1 MRETPE
7 ITKTSYKVSG
17 LHPEIKKAMQ
27 ERAWMREKLEEER
40 ETPTHA
46 FMVQQDVGGS
56 SASFSSSS
64 SSTSEGEF
72 MRRVVQIF
80 IADTNKDIPLVN
92 GLLYQGDPTFTDLTD
107 EELFFEI
114 PIKELLDKHNELRE
128 KTLDKQATKRSGRD
142 VYLEAARIRD
152 LKMVVVDIAAF

>member
-1 MRETPE
+1 MREMPE
-7 ITKTSYKVSG
+7 ITKTSYVTSLDPK
-17 LHPEIKKAMQ
+17 IKAALT
-27 ERAWMREKLEEER
+27 ERAILRQEFEHK

-46 FMVQQDVGGS
+46 FMVQQDIGGS
-56 SASFSSSS
+56 SSSFSSSS
-64 SSTSEGEF
+64 SMSTTEGEF
-72 MRRVVQIF
+72 MRRVVQVF
-80 IADTNKDIPLVN
+80 IADTHRDIPLVN

-107 EELFFEI
+107 DELFFEI

-128 KTLDKQATKRSGRD
+128 KTLDKQATKKSGRD